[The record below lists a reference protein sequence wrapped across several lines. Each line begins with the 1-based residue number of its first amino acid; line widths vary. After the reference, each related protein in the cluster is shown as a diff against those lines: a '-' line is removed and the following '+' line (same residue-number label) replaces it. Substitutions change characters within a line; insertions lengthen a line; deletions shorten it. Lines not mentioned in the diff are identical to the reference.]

1 MQHTTLEIWNLNKF
15 KWNGHYLHNEILIL
29 KLFDFLH
36 FQVQVLVEH
45 PLYECFE
52 FYLVHLLTIFVDEH
66 IIEVVIIREHFQFTL
81 NLWTTHLGLEDREI
95 FQNLIIFEKL
105 QKYSLNDDISP
116 KYSYFIFNLFSAS

>member
-36 FQVQVLVEH
+36 FQVQILVEH

-66 IIEVVIIREHFQFTL
+66 IIEVVIIREHFQFTS
-81 NLWTTHLGLEDREI
+81 NLWITHLGLEDREI
-95 FQNLIIFEKL
+95 FQNFIIFEQL
-105 QKYSLNDDISP
+105 QKYSLNDDIVLT
-116 KYSYFIFNLFSAS
+116 IFHL